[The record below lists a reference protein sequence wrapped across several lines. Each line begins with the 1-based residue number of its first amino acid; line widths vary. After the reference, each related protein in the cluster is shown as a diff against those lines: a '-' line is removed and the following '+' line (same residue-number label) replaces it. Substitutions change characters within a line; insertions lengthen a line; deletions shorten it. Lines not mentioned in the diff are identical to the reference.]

1 MITLA
6 TFLLGGFVGLLIFL
20 YIATFTQRLTQTV
33 WQDYCELFQSQQREK
48 SMPHSSWQNKK
59 CGGFLCYIFAF
70 AGLFVLCGKLN
81 ADPYVALWWATWLS
95 LVILISIID
104 WLYRLISPLLC
115 VWLFLWTLLGV
126 HWHIILL
133 SLEQALASAVGIL
146 LIFYSI
152 CYISQMVYHKTMLG
166 EGDCWLAFA
175 LGAGVFWQ
183 KLPHFVFLACCYAI
197 IFCGVQRLF
206 RRDGQQTVQQ
216 IPFAPFLSLSAL
228 SLLLLH

>member
-33 WQDYCELFQSQQREK
+33 WQDYCEIFEPQKIESPVPPSVLL
-48 SMPHSSWQNKK
+48 NKK
-59 CGGFLCYIFAF
+59 CGTFYAYIFCF
-70 AGLFVLCGKLN
+70 GMLFVFSTELN
-81 ADPYVALWWATWLS
+81 TEPYTTLWWAIWLS

-183 KLPHFVFLACCYAI
+183 KLPHLVFLACCYAI
-197 IFCGVQRLF
+197 VFCGIQQLF
-206 RRDGQQTVQQ
+206 RRDAQQIVQQ

-228 SLLLLH
+228 SLLLLR